1 MAKNQIPTFAA
12 WAVAAVAAAF
22 FLPAA
27 VSGARD
33 VKAATNKG
41 FVVQGRVFCDTCRAG
56 FETPK
61 STYIAGAKVRLE
73 CRSRTTGAKTCSFD
87 GVTDRSGTYN
97 ILVADEH
104 EHETCEAVL
113 VSSPVKGCAKTLE
126 GRERARVFL
135 TNNNG
140 IASTKR
146 FANSLGFQR
155 DIALAGCAQLLK
167 MYQQYENEV

>member
-1 MAKNQIPTFAA
+1 MILLASDSDPLK
-12 WAVAAVAAAF
+12 
-22 FLPAA
+22 LH
-27 VSGARD
+27 
-33 VKAATNKG
+33 
-41 FVVQGRVFCDTCRAG
+41 
-56 FETPK
+56 
-61 STYIAGAKVRLE
+61 GAKVRLE

-113 VSSPVKGCAKTLE
+113 VSSPVKGCAETLE

-167 MYQQYENEV
+167 MYPQYENEVQV